1 MSPNTFDINEITL
14 TPPNGARTGL
24 IAVLDMVQTA
34 LRQSIGLLASG
45 KPSEQPDL
53 LHELGSRGLLQDGLD
68 DKHDHAVMVDSYA
81 SSLQQIRAAKLAI
94 SSHNEDVRKASY
106 STFDISNGTFTACMS
121 KVRQLQGALA
131 EMSKRNKSGAP
142 LTPSQQRT
150 VITAAL
156 DAVDY
161 VHGKV
166 SSARKQIHHQKQ
178 VIENSA
184 PTYHPGLTYPSGG
197 VGGDGPYPFAPRTG
211 SIIPIPLAPG
221 ASGAVQAAMSQLGVH
236 ELGSSNHLPGHKAY
250 DIGGPWCASF
260 ATWAWRQAHLPLN
273 WTTSTTYVPT
283 IWADA
288 KRHGLADRA
297 SGARVGDLIVLNDV
311 GHIGVVEKVDSHGN
325 IYTIEG
331 NSGDAV
337 RRHEYPPGSSYV
349 DGVIHPPAQKPGAVM
364 A

>member
-1 MSPNTFDINEITL
+1 MSPNTFHISEITL
-14 TPPNGARTGL
+14 TPPKGAQPGL
-24 IAVLDMVQTA
+24 IVVLHTAQKA

-53 LHELGSRGLLQDGLD
+53 LHELGKRGLLQDGLD
-68 DKHDHAVMVDSYA
+68 DKHDHAVMVDNYA
-81 SSLQQIRAAKLAI
+81 SMLNKIRAAKVAI
-94 SSHNEDVRKASY
+94 NEHNEDVRAAAY
-106 STFDISNGTFTACMS
+106 STFDVSNGTFTACMR
-121 KVRQLQGALA
+121 KVHELQGALA
-131 EMSKRNKSGAP
+131 DMSKRNESGTP
-142 LTPSQQRT
+142 LTPSQQRA

-161 VHGKV
+161 VHGRV
-166 SSARKQIHHQKQ
+166 DSAGKQIRRQKQ
-178 VIENSA
+178 VIENSV
-184 PTYHPGLTYPSGG
+184 PNYHPAVTFSS
-197 VGGDGPYPFAPRTG
+197 APEPTRGTG
-211 SIIPIPLAPG
+211 SIVPIPLAPG
-221 ASGAVQAAMSQLGVH
+221 APGAVQAALSQLNVH
-236 ELGSSNHLPGHKAY
+236 EIGSTNHLPGHKAY

-260 ATWAWRQAHLPLN
+260 ATWAWKQAHIPLN

-297 SGARVGDLIVLNDV
+297 SNARVGDLIVMNGV
-311 GHIGVVEKVDSHGN
+311 GHIGVVKKVDPDGT

-337 RRHEYPPGSSYV
+337 RQHKYPPGSSYV
-349 DGVIHPPAQKPGAVM
+349 DGVIHPPAQKASTAM